1 MRLFN
6 SLIYPPMDAHQVIL
20 PTHRCFDDALELLER
35 RVRHEPMIA
44 KSDTI
49 VLVHGVIR
57 GAEGQGDIGRIAHAW
72 LEERRPDGAWIV
84 WDHGIIWNG
93 QRICF
98 SVEIAEYYRVSRVER
113 DSVVRYTPRQVIEE
127 NTRTGHYG
135 PWHPEL
141 VALCRDPRRI

>member
-1 MRLFN
+1 M
-6 SLIYPPMDAHQVIL
+6 SAHQVIL

-35 RVRHEPMIA
+35 RVQHEPLLA

-57 GAEGQGDIGRIAHAW
+57 GAEEQGEVGRIAHAW

-84 WDHGIIWNG
+84 WDHGMLNG
-93 QRICF
+93 QRIVF
-98 SVEIAEYYRVSRVER
+98 SVEIAEFYGASRVER
-113 DSVVRYTPRQVIEE
+113 ESVVRYTLRQVLEE
-127 NTRTGHYG
+127 NKRSGHYG
-135 PWHPEL
+135 PWRAEL